1 MYSTDS
7 ETHLL
12 HLLLNCDS
20 TLLLKMVVGGER
32 ARESDRFGGLSI
44 CLAGLRASV
53 YCTAKWAD
61 GHTLALLEEL
71 LCQTIK
77 CITKLLSSEQGL
89 LHPRHA
95 GGTARGIS

>member
-32 ARESDRFGGLSI
+32 AIGLEVPPYAL
-44 CLAGLRASV
+44 LASEPQF

-77 CITKLLSSEQGL
+77 CITKLLLSEQGL